1 MSEWKRDENGRLYRE
16 FGNNCREYETDY
28 IFTGKRETKKDK
40 EQQEQNTMRCPF
52 RSMINDRCT
61 REQCAFFVQS
71 KSCCVL
77 AALASGPV
85 HDTAGKK
92 CPINRERRFCD
103 NKCALYKNGCMVT
116 AIVERK

>member
-1 MSEWKRDENGRLYRE
+1 MDVFDKVDPVSGRRYRE
-16 FGNNCREYETDY
+16 FGNSREYEPDY
-28 IFTGKRETKKDK
+28 RYSYGMKSGLRENSAQK
-40 EQQEQNTMRCPF
+40 EEKRCPF

-71 KSCCVL
+71 KSCCAL

-92 CPINRERRFCD
+92 CPINREGRVCD
-103 NKCALYKNGCMVT
+103 ATCAIYRNGCMIT
-116 AIVERK
+116 AKEK

>member
-28 IFTGKRETKKDK
+28 IFVGKRETKKDK
-40 EQQEQNTMRCPF
+40 EQQEQNTRRCPF
-52 RSMINDRCT
+52 RSMINDRCS
-61 REQCAFFVQS
+61 REQCAFFIQS
-71 KSCCVL
+71 KSCCAL

-92 CPINRERRFCD
+92 CPINRERRVCD
-103 NKCALYKNGCMVT
+103 ATCAIYRNGCMIT
-116 AIVERK
+116 AKEK

>member
-1 MSEWKRDENGRLYRE
+1 MQYDKVDLVSGRRYRE
-16 FGNNCREYETDY
+16 FGKSREYEPDY
-28 IFTGKRETKKDK
+28 IFAGGKETKKDK
-40 EQQEQNTMRCPF
+40 VKKEQDTGRCPF
-52 RSMINDRCT
+52 RSTINDRCT

-92 CPINRERRFCD
+92 CPINREWRVCD
-103 NKCALYKNGCMVT
+103 ATCAIYRNGCMIT
-116 AIVERK
+116 AKEK